1 MIARFGSL
9 LSGGAALAM
18 VLGCYTV
25 SLKVSGERKA
35 VDDLR
40 VKIASDM
47 RGIRTLQAELK
58 TRSRM
63 PELQRWND
71 EVLAMNAPAA
81 AQFVRDPVQL
91 ASFVATRGPQAPIV
105 TVASAQVAGSSAPA
119 QVLAPSAPAQVLAPS
134 APAMRFTI
142 AEAPAAPRSPLQ
154 RASYQVPSPSVAD
167 LAPVRAAPIAR
178 RPAPVQTAT
187 APVRPAAPVRQSV
200 AVHKDSLN
208 SRSAS
213 LGLGLD
219 DAVTGAITA
228 AAASERAGL
237 KRVSLR

>member
-35 VDDLR
+35 VEDLR

-91 ASFVATRGPQAPIV
+91 ASFVATRGPQAPIA
-105 TVASAQVAGSSAPA
+105 TVASTQVA
-119 QVLAPSAPAQVLAPS
+119 VPS

-154 RASYQVPSPSVAD
+154 RASYVVPSPSVAE

-178 RPAPVQTAT
+178 SPAPVQTAG
-187 APVRPAAPVRQSV
+187 APVRPVPASQSV

>member
-35 VDDLR
+35 VEDLR

-105 TVASAQVAGSSAPA
+105 TVASAQAAPVQAPA
-119 QVLAPSAPAQVLAPS
+119 

-154 RASYQVPSPSVAD
+154 RASYVVPSPSVAD

-178 RPAPVQTAT
+178 SSMPVQTA
-187 APVRPAAPVRQSV
+187 AAARPVASASQSV
-200 AVHKDSLN
+200 AVPKTN
-208 SRSAS
+208 INNRTAEM
-213 LGLGLD
+213 GLGLD
-219 DAVTGAITA
+219 DAVTGAIAA
-228 AAASERAGL
+228 AAASERASL